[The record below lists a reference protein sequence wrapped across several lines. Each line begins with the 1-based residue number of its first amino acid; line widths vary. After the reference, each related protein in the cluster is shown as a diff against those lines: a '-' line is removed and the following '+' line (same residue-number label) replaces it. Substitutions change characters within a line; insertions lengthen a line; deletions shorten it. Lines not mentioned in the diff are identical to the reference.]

1 MKPEFLEVLLWLPPI
16 WWSVLSGQQRRPSI
30 LYKRS
35 VRSRSRLFPN
45 SAFQSFLART
55 PPSKLSLI
63 SLLILVTR
71 RIHTPWPLLRYI
83 ETSVRTTELSQNVQC
98 MILIERESVIRS
110 SRLNLDERY
119 SCDESASSFKI
130 TCYFE
135 WHSLLNVSKSVKG
148 LAQTVVCLM
157 NWPRVPVSILV
168 LQILIVLAEPNWIQ
182 KPPRWLPL
190 NMCSDVVA
198 VEVIFFTIHTCS
210 TMHEN
215 LVELQGI
222 ISRIWLIDARLNTS

>member
-1 MKPEFLEVLLWLPPI
+1 
-16 WWSVLSGQQRRPSI
+16 
-30 LYKRS
+30 
-35 VRSRSRLFPN
+35 
-45 SAFQSFLART
+45 
-55 PPSKLSLI
+55 
-63 SLLILVTR
+63 
-71 RIHTPWPLLRYI
+71 
-83 ETSVRTTELSQNVQC
+83 

-182 KPPRWLPL
+182 KPPR
-190 NMCSDVVA
+190 
-198 VEVIFFTIHTCS
+198 
-210 TMHEN
+210 
-215 LVELQGI
+215 
-222 ISRIWLIDARLNTS
+222 